1 MVVIAFMFLA
11 EDGVPMPVSR
21 LIYASEWNA
30 ALPVDIAELMGKS
43 RSRNARMGVTGL
55 LIFDGEYFVQ
65 AIEGTRS
72 AVTDTYNRI
81 ARDPRHHKLHLVSCT
96 DAVRRLFPNWSMGLM
111 NGIPWETR
119 KALLSNFNIS
129 CFDPNLVPVGQL
141 LHFFATMA
149 AEAEALERSAMVL
162 ALLPPAPAYGLA
174 GRAQSLERQS
184 KRASYPVMNSR
195 HCCASSLI
203 L

>member
-1 MVVIAFMFLA
+1 MVAAAFTLQP
-11 EDGVPMPVSR
+11 ENGVLMPISR
-21 LIYASEWNA
+21 LVYASERNA
-30 ALPVDIAELMGKS
+30 ALPLDIAELMGKC
-43 RSRNARMGVTGL
+43 RSRNARMEVTGF
-55 LIFDGEYFVQ
+55 LIFDGGYFAQ

-96 DAVRRLFPNWSMGLM
+96 DAVGRLFPNWSMGLM

-129 CFDPNLVPVGQL
+129 CFDPNTVPVEQL
-141 LHFFATMA
+141 LHFFGTIA

-162 ALLPPAPAYGLA
+162 ALLPSAPVYGLA
-174 GRAQSLERQS
+174 GRS
-184 KRASYPVMNSR
+184 
-195 HCCASSLI
+195 
-203 L
+203 